1 MGDDTMRQER
11 KILLTVDDFGMRV
24 SVLASSSSG
33 NATYI
38 ETPQHKVIVD
48 AGFSGKKM
56 AELMASIGRD
66 LQDVDS
72 LFITHEHSDHVA
84 GVGVLARRYPNLNIY
99 ANKGT
104 FTHLPKSVGKLPYDR
119 LHIFESG
126 KTMDMGD
133 LDVES
138 FAVSHDAAEPQFYQF
153 HHDDHAFTIL
163 TDTGYVSDRLAG
175 IIRDSDAYI
184 MEANHDLEML
194 REGPY
199 PWSLKQRI
207 LSDYGHLSN
216 ADGADALLDVIGPRT
231 KRVYLGHRSAHNNTK
246 PLAHLTVADMLKRE
260 GLGVD
265 HDFQLL
271 DTERQSAEP
280 LFIV

>member
-1 MGDDTMRQER
+1 
-11 KILLTVDDFGMRV
+11 MRV
-24 SVLASSSSG
+24 SVLASSSTG

-38 ETPQHKVIVD
+38 ETPKHRVLVD

-56 AELMASIGRD
+56 AALLGSIGRS
-66 LQDVDS
+66 LADVDS

-99 ANKGT
+99 ANAGT
-104 FTHLPKSVGKLPYDR
+104 FAHLPKSVGAISYDQMHVFKR
-119 LHIFESG
+119 GTTLSL
-126 KTMDMGD
+126 DD
-133 LDVES
+133 LDIES

-153 HHDDHAFTIL
+153 HHDDRAFTIL

-175 IIRDSDAYI
+175 TIRDADAYI
-184 MEANHDLEML
+184 MEANHDLTML

-216 ADGADALLDVIGPRT
+216 EDGANAIMDVIGLRT
-231 KRVYLGHRSAHNNTK
+231 KRIYLGHRSAHNNTK
-246 PLAHLTVADMLKRE
+246 PLAHTTVADLLRQE

-265 HDFQLL
+265 HDFTVL
-271 DTERQSAEP
+271 DTERETAQP
-280 LFIV
+280 LFTV

>member
-1 MGDDTMRQER
+1 ME
-11 KILLTVDDFGMRV
+11 DFGMRV
-24 SVLASSSSG
+24 SVLASSSTG

-38 ETPQHKVIVD
+38 ETPKHKVLVD

-56 AELMASIGRD
+56 AALLGSIGRSLD
-66 LQDVDS
+66 DVDS

-84 GVGVLARRYPNLNIY
+84 GMGVLARRYHNLNIY
-99 ANKGT
+99 ANEGT
-104 FTHLPKSVGKLPYDR
+104 FAHLPSSVGKLPYDQLR
-119 LHIFESG
+119 IFKRG
-126 KTMDMGD
+126 TTLTLDD

-153 HHDDHAFTIL
+153 HHDDRAFTIL

-175 IIRDSDAYI
+175 TIRDSDAYI

-194 REGPY
+194 QEGPY

-216 ADGADALLDVIGPRT
+216 ADGAEALLDVIGPRT

-246 PLAHLTVADMLKRE
+246 PLAHTTVADMLMRE
-260 GLGVD
+260 GLGVG
-265 HDFQLL
+265 HDFDVL
-271 DTERQSAEP
+271 DTEREHAQP
-280 LFIV
+280 LFTV

>member
-1 MGDDTMRQER
+1 MEGRGSLQQE
-11 KILLTVDDFGMRV
+11 DFGMRV
-24 SVLASSSSG
+24 SVLASSSTG

-38 ETPQHKVIVD
+38 ETPKHKVLVD

-56 AELMASIGRD
+56 AELLTSIGRSLD
-66 LQDVDS
+66 DVDS

-84 GVGVLARRYPNLNIY
+84 GMGVLARRYPNLNIY
-99 ANKGT
+99 ANEGT
-104 FTHLPKSVGKLPYDR
+104 FAHLPKSVGQLPYDQLR
-119 LHIFESG
+119 IFKRGTTLSL
-126 KTMDMGD
+126 DD

-153 HHDDHAFTIL
+153 HHDDRAFTIL

-175 IIRDSDAYI
+175 TIRDSDAYI

-216 ADGADALLDVIGPRT
+216 EDGAEALMDVIGPRT

-246 PLAHLTVADMLKRE
+246 PLAHMTVAQMLTQE

-265 HDFQLL
+265 YDFVVL
-271 DTERQSAEP
+271 DTEREHAQP
-280 LFIV
+280 LFVV